1 MQNAGKGVQVEPGLV
16 FVLLLTGTLRKYVAR
31 IFKANSVFMQNQR
44 KCDYFRHSRNTTLD
58 RLESLYVFQETGI
71 E

>member
-1 MQNAGKGVQVEPGLV
+1 MENAGKGVQVEPGLV
-16 FVLLLTGTLRKYVAR
+16 FVLLLTGTLRNLAR
-31 IFKANSVFMQNQR
+31 IFKANSVFMQNHR